1 MKKRAFVIAL
11 ATLAL
16 LLSLSV
22 MASAETMVYNL
33 TDKAVRQI
41 IAGTGSTYEKLNDDA
56 FRFNVGAFKCVL
68 FNKSNNFQLYSG
80 FTGAD
85 VSVSDLNRWN
95 RQKRFAK
102 AYLDDDGDACLE
114 ADFSL
119 QGGTTL
125 ENMIQFTK
133 LYKSLV
139 RDFADYIGF

>member
-1 MKKRAFVIAL
+1 MRKRASLIAL
-11 ATLAL
+11 ATFAL
-16 LLSLSV
+16 LLVLSV

-33 TDKAVRQI
+33 TDQAVRQI

-56 FRFNVGAFKCVL
+56 FRFNVGSFKCVL
-68 FNKSNNFQLYSG
+68 FNKGNNFQLYSG

-85 VSVSDLNRWN
+85 VSVSDMNRWN

-102 AYLDDDGDACLE
+102 AYIDDDGDACLE

-125 ENMIQFTK
+125 ENMIEFTR

-139 RDFADYIGF
+139 KDFADYINF